1 MMRLTLLIQLGWRN
15 LWRHRR
21 RNGMLC
27 LAVAVGVGG
36 LVFIDAMLRGWQSGM
51 VEDVIKNL
59 TGHIKVHAAGY
70 RDDPSVAYNFVPPD
84 ALNAL
89 LENESS
95 ARWTERVVVP
105 AVLMSERETRG
116 VSLVGVV
123 PGDEAELSFLGEVT
137 IDGEALAAA
146 DDARIVIGAEL
157 ARQLETRRGKRIVM
171 MTQGADNTTREAGMR
186 VAGVYDAEGT
196 TLEKIFAFTGR
207 AALQRLLEIDG
218 VTEVSVRVDGDPAR
232 ELMLLAE
239 LTDALPEWD
248 VAGWKTLQPAAA
260 AMTEY
265 ADAGIWI
272 WYAIMMLALAFGL
285 MNTLIN
291 AVLERVRELG
301 LLHALG
307 MGGSGIVL
315 QVVIESLLIVAVG
328 TVAGAALGFAL
339 VQYFADGIDLSRWA
353 QGTELFNVRTV
364 LAPDLQLSDVT
375 TICVLVMALGFV
387 GSLYPA
393 WRAVR
398 LDPLDAMHRH

>member
-1 MMRLTLLIQLGWRN
+1 MKLTLLIQLGWRN

-36 LVFIDAMLRGWQSGM
+36 LMFIDAMLRGWQSGM

-70 RDDPSVAYNFVPPD
+70 RDDPSVGYSFVLPEV
-84 ALNAL
+84 LTAL
-89 LENESS
+89 LDNESS
-95 ARWTERVVVP
+95 LRWTQRIVVP

-116 VSLVGVV
+116 VSLVGVE
-123 PGDEAELSFLGEVT
+123 PSDEADLSFLGEVP
-137 IDGEALAAA
+137 IDGEGLSSA

-157 ARQLETRRGKRIVM
+157 ARQLETRTGKRIVM
-171 MTQGADNTTREAGMR
+171 MTQGADNTTREVGMR
-186 VAGVYDAEGT
+186 IAGVYDAEGT
-196 TLEKIFAFTGR
+196 GLEKIFAFTGR
-207 AALQRLLEIDG
+207 AALQRLLEIEG
-218 VTEVSVRVDGDPAR
+218 VTEVSVRVDGDEDTEAK
-232 ELMLLAE
+232 LLGEIEA
-239 LTDALPEWD
+239 TLPGYD

-265 ADAGIWI
+265 ADMGIWI
-272 WYAIMMLALAFGL
+272 WYSIMLLALAFGL
-285 MNTLIN
+285 MNTLIS

-301 LLHALG
+301 LLQALG
-307 MGGSGIVL
+307 MGGAGIVV
-315 QVVIESLLIVAVG
+315 QVVIESLLIVALG
-328 TVAGAALGFAL
+328 TVLGVVLGLGL
-339 VQYFADGIDLSRWA
+339 VQWLADGIDLSRWA
-353 QGTELFNVRTV
+353 QGVEFFNFRTV
-364 LAPDLQLSDVT
+364 LVPDLLLSDVI
-375 TICVLVMALGFV
+375 TICVLVMALGLV

>member
-1 MMRLTLLIQLGWRN
+1 MKLTLLIQLGWRN

-36 LVFIDAMLRGWQSGM
+36 LMFIDAMLRGWQSGM

-70 RDDPSVAYNFVPPD
+70 RDDPSVGYSFVLPEILT
-84 ALNAL
+84 AT

-95 ARWTERVVVP
+95 LLWTQRVVVP

-116 VSLVGVV
+116 VSLVGVE
-123 PGDEAELSFLGEVT
+123 PGEEADLSFLGEVD
-137 IDGEALAAA
+137 IDGEALTAA

-157 ARQLETRRGKRIVM
+157 ARQLETRTGKRIVM

-186 VAGVYDAEGT
+186 IAGVYDAEGT
-196 TLEKIFAFTGR
+196 GLEKIFAFTGR

-218 VTEVSVRVDGDPAR
+218 VTEVSVRIDGDEDTEVR
-232 ELMLLAE
+232 LLGELE
-239 LTDALPEWD
+239 RALPEYD

-265 ADAGIWI
+265 ADFGIWI
-272 WYAIMMLALAFGL
+272 WYSIMLLALAFGL

-307 MGGSGIVL
+307 MGGAGIVV
-315 QVVIESLLIVAVG
+315 QVVIESLLIVGLG
-328 TVAGAALGFAL
+328 TVLGVVLGLGL
-339 VQYFADGIDLSRWA
+339 VQWLADGIDLSQWA
-353 QGTELFNVRTV
+353 QGVEFFNVRAV
-364 LAPDLQLSDVT
+364 LVPDLLLSDVIT
-375 TICVLVMALGFV
+375 VCALVMALGFL

>member
-1 MMRLTLLIQLGWRN
+1 MKLTLLIQLGWRN

-36 LVFIDAMLRGWQSGM
+36 LMFIDAMLRGWQSGM

-59 TGHIKVHAAGY
+59 TGNIKVHAAGY
-70 RDDPSVAYNFVPPD
+70 RDDPSVGYSFVLPEV
-84 ALNAL
+84 LTAL
-89 LENESS
+89 LDNESS
-95 ARWTERVVVP
+95 LLWTQRVVVP

-116 VSLVGVV
+116 VSLVGVE
-123 PGDEAELSFLGEVT
+123 PGEEADLSFLGEVA
-137 IDGEALAAA
+137 IDGEALSSA

-157 ARQLETRRGKRIVM
+157 ARQLETRTGKRVVM

-186 VAGVYDAEGT
+186 IAGVYDAEGT
-196 TLEKIFAFTGR
+196 GLEKIFAFTGR

-218 VTEVSVRVDGDPAR
+218 VTEVSVRTDGDEDTEAK
-232 ELMLLAE
+232 LLGE
-239 LTDALPEWD
+239 IEGALPQYD
-248 VAGWKTLQPAAA
+248 VAGWRTLQPAAA

-265 ADAGIWI
+265 ADMGIWI
-272 WYAIMMLALAFGL
+272 WYSIMLLALAFGL

-307 MGGSGIVL
+307 MGGAGIVV
-315 QVVIESLLIVAVG
+315 QVVIESLLIVGLG
-328 TVAGAALGFAL
+328 TVLGVMLGLGL
-339 VQYFADGIDLSRWA
+339 VQWLADGIDLSRWA
-353 QGTELFNVRTV
+353 QGVEFFNFRTLLVPEL
-364 LAPDLQLSDVT
+364 LLSDVI
-375 TICVLVMALGFV
+375 TICVLVMGLGFV

>member
-1 MMRLTLLIQLGWRN
+1 MKLTLLIQLGWRN

-36 LVFIDAMLRGWQSGM
+36 LMFIDAMLRGWQSGM

-70 RDDPSVAYNFVPPD
+70 RDDPSVGYSFVLPEV
-84 ALNAL
+84 LTAL
-89 LENESS
+89 LDNESS
-95 ARWTERVVVP
+95 LRWTQRIVVP

-116 VSLVGVV
+116 VSLVGVE
-123 PGDEAELSFLGEVT
+123 PSDEADLSFLGEVA
-137 IDGEALAAA
+137 IDGEGLSSA

-157 ARQLETRRGKRIVM
+157 ARQLETRTGKRIVM
-171 MTQGADNTTREAGMR
+171 MTQGADNTTREVGMR
-186 VAGVYDAEGT
+186 IAGVYDAEGT
-196 TLEKIFAFTGR
+196 VLEKMFAFTGR
-207 AALQRLLEIDG
+207 AALQRLLEIEG
-218 VTEVSVRVDGDPAR
+218 VTEVSVRVDGDEDTEAK
-232 ELMLLAE
+232 LLGEIEA
-239 LTDALPEWD
+239 TLPGYD

-265 ADAGIWI
+265 ADMGIWI
-272 WYAIMMLALAFGL
+272 WYSIMLLALAFGL
-285 MNTLIN
+285 MNTLIS

-301 LLHALG
+301 LLQALG
-307 MGGSGIVL
+307 MGGAGIVV
-315 QVVIESLLIVAVG
+315 QVVIESLLIVALG
-328 TVAGAALGFAL
+328 TVLGVVLGLGL
-339 VQYFADGIDLSRWA
+339 VQWLADGIDLSRWA
-353 QGTELFNVRTV
+353 QGVEFFNFRTV
-364 LAPDLQLSDVT
+364 LVPDLLLSDVI
-375 TICVLVMALGFV
+375 TICVLVMALGLV

>member
-1 MMRLTLLIQLGWRN
+1 MKLTLLIQLGWRN

-36 LVFIDAMLRGWQSGM
+36 LMFIDAMLRGWQSGM

-70 RDDPSVAYNFVPPD
+70 RDDPSVGYSFVLPEV
-84 ALNAL
+84 LTAL
-89 LENESS
+89 LDNESS
-95 ARWTERVVVP
+95 LRWTQRIVVP

-116 VSLVGVV
+116 VSLVGVE
-123 PGDEAELSFLGEVT
+123 PSDEADLSFLGEVA
-137 IDGEALAAA
+137 IDGEGLSSA

-157 ARQLETRRGKRIVM
+157 ARQLETRTGKRIVM

-186 VAGVYDAEGT
+186 IAGVYDAEGT
-196 TLEKIFAFTGR
+196 GLEKIFAFTGR
-207 AALQRLLEIDG
+207 AALQRLLEIEG
-218 VTEVSVRVDGDPAR
+218 VTEVSVRVDGDEDTEAK
-232 ELMLLAE
+232 LLGEIEA
-239 LTDALPEWD
+239 TLPDYD

-265 ADAGIWI
+265 ADMGIWI
-272 WYAIMMLALAFGL
+272 WYSIMLLALAFGL
-285 MNTLIN
+285 MNTLIS

-301 LLHALG
+301 LLQALG
-307 MGGSGIVL
+307 MGGTSIVV
-315 QVVIESLLIVAVG
+315 QVVIESLLIVALG
-328 TVAGAALGFAL
+328 TVLGVVLGLGL
-339 VQYFADGIDLSRWA
+339 VQWLADGIDLSRWA
-353 QGTELFNVRTV
+353 QGVEFFNFRTV
-364 LAPDLQLSDVT
+364 LVPDLLLSDVI
-375 TICVLVMALGFV
+375 TICVLVMALGLV

>member
-1 MMRLTLLIQLGWRN
+1 MKLTLLIQLGWRN

-36 LVFIDAMLRGWQSGM
+36 LMFIDAMLRGWQSGM

-59 TGHIKVHAAGY
+59 TGNIKVHAAGY
-70 RDDPSVAYNFVPPD
+70 RDDPSVGYSFVLPEV
-84 ALNAL
+84 LTAL
-89 LENESS
+89 LDNESS
-95 ARWTERVVVP
+95 LLWTQRVVVP

-116 VSLVGVV
+116 VSLVGVE
-123 PGDEAELSFLGEVT
+123 PGEEADLSFLGEVA
-137 IDGEALAAA
+137 IDGEALSSA

-157 ARQLETRRGKRIVM
+157 ARQLETRKGKRIVM
-171 MTQGADNTTREAGMR
+171 MTQGADSTTREAGMR
-186 VAGVYDAEGT
+186 IAGVYDAEGT
-196 TLEKIFAFTGR
+196 GLEKIFAFTGR

-218 VTEVSVRVDGDPAR
+218 VTEVSVRTDGDEDTEAR
-232 ELMLLAE
+232 LLGE
-239 LTDALPEWD
+239 IEGALPQYD
-248 VAGWKTLQPAAA
+248 VAGWRTLQPAAA

-265 ADAGIWI
+265 ADMGIWI
-272 WYAIMMLALAFGL
+272 WYSIMLLALAFGL

-307 MGGSGIVL
+307 MGGAGIVV
-315 QVVIESLLIVAVG
+315 QVVIESLLIVGLG
-328 TVAGAALGFAL
+328 TVLGVMLGLGL
-339 VQYFADGIDLSRWA
+339 VQWLADGIDLSRWA
-353 QGTELFNVRTV
+353 QGVEFFNFRTLLVPEL
-364 LAPDLQLSDVT
+364 LLSDVI
-375 TICVLVMALGFV
+375 TICVLVMGLGFV

>member
-1 MMRLTLLIQLGWRN
+1 MKLGLLIQLGWRN

-27 LAVAVGVGG
+27 LAVAVGVGS
-36 LVFIDAMLRGWQSGM
+36 LVFIDAMLRGWQGDM

-59 TGHIKVHAAGY
+59 TGNIKVHARGY
-70 RDDPSVAYNFVPPD
+70 RDDPSVDYAFELPPGLAAMLD
-84 ALNAL
+84 GDS
-89 LENESS
+89 E
-95 ARWTERVVVP
+95 ARWTERVMIP
-105 AVLMSERETRG
+105 AVIMSERETRG
-116 VSLVGVV
+116 VSLVGVA
-123 PGDEAELSFLGEVT
+123 PGEEANLSFLGDVAIE
-137 IDGEALAAA
+137 GEGLKSE
-146 DDARIVIGAEL
+146 DDTRIVIGVEL
-157 ARQLETRRGKRIVM
+157 ARQLETRPGKRVVM

-196 TLEKIFAFTGR
+196 GLEKIFAFTGR
-207 AALQRLLEIDG
+207 AALQALLDTDG
-218 VTEVSVRVDGDPAR
+218 VTEVSVRVPAGDEGTEQKLLR
-232 ELMLLAE
+232 EIE
-239 LTDALPEWD
+239 GALPDYD
-248 VAGWKTLQPAAA
+248 VADWKTLQPQAA

-265 ADAGIWI
+265 ADMGVWI
-272 WYAIMMLALAFGL
+272 WYAIMLIALAFGL

-307 MGGSGIVL
+307 MRGGGIVM
-315 QVVIESLLIVAVG
+315 QVMIESLLIVGTGMIVG
-328 TVAGAALGFAL
+328 VLLGLAL
-339 VQYFADGIDLSRWA
+339 VEIFADGIDLTQWA
-353 QGTELFNVRTV
+353 EGMEFFSIRAV
-364 LAPDLQLSDVT
+364 LVPSLQVADIV

>member
-1 MMRLTLLIQLGWRN
+1 MKLTLLIQLGWRN

-36 LVFIDAMLRGWQSGM
+36 LMFIDAMLRGWQSGM

-59 TGHIKVHAAGY
+59 TGNIKVHAAGY
-70 RDDPSVAYNFVPPD
+70 RDDPSVGYSFVLPEV
-84 ALNAL
+84 LTAL
-89 LENESS
+89 LDNESS
-95 ARWTERVVVP
+95 LLWTQRVVVP

-116 VSLVGVV
+116 VSLVGVE
-123 PGDEAELSFLGEVT
+123 PGEEADLSFLGEVA
-137 IDGEALAAA
+137 IDGEALSSA

-157 ARQLETRRGKRIVM
+157 ARQLETRTGKRIVM

-186 VAGVYDAEGT
+186 IAGVYDAEGT
-196 TLEKIFAFTGR
+196 GLEKIFAFTGR

-218 VTEVSVRVDGDPAR
+218 VTEVSVRTDGDEDTEAK
-232 ELMLLAE
+232 LLGE
-239 LTDALPEWD
+239 IEGALPQYD
-248 VAGWKTLQPAAA
+248 VAGWRTLQPAAA

-265 ADAGIWI
+265 ADMGIWI
-272 WYAIMMLALAFGL
+272 WYSIMLLALAFGL

-307 MGGSGIVL
+307 MGGAGIVV
-315 QVVIESLLIVAVG
+315 QVVIESLLIVGLG
-328 TVAGAALGFAL
+328 TVLGVMLGLGL
-339 VQYFADGIDLSRWA
+339 VQWLADGIDLSRWA
-353 QGTELFNVRTV
+353 QGVEFFNFRTLLVPEL
-364 LAPDLQLSDVT
+364 LLSDVI
-375 TICVLVMALGFV
+375 TICVLVMGLGFV

>member
-1 MMRLTLLIQLGWRN
+1 MKLGLLIQLGWRN

-27 LAVAVGVGG
+27 LAVAVGVGS
-36 LVFIDAMLRGWQSGM
+36 LVFIDAMLRGWQGDM

-59 TGHIKVHAAGY
+59 TGNIKVHARGY
-70 RDDPSVAYNFVPPD
+70 RDDPSVDYAFELPPGLAAMLD
-84 ALNAL
+84 GDS
-89 LENESS
+89 E
-95 ARWTERVVVP
+95 ARWTERVMIP
-105 AVLMSERETRG
+105 AVIMSERETRG
-116 VSLVGVV
+116 VSLVGVA
-123 PGDEAELSFLGEVT
+123 PGEEANLSFLGDVAIE
-137 IDGEALAAA
+137 GEGLKSE
-146 DDARIVIGAEL
+146 DDARIVIGVEL
-157 ARQLETRRGKRIVM
+157 ARQLETRPGKRVVM

-196 TLEKIFAFTGR
+196 GLEKIFAFTGR
-207 AALQRLLEIDG
+207 AALQALLDTDG
-218 VTEVSVRVDGDPAR
+218 VTEVSVRVPAGDEGTEQKLLR
-232 ELMLLAE
+232 EIE
-239 LTDALPEWD
+239 GALPDYD
-248 VAGWKTLQPAAA
+248 VADWKTLQPQAA

-265 ADAGIWI
+265 ADMGVWI
-272 WYAIMMLALAFGL
+272 WYAIMLIALAFGL

-307 MGGSGIVL
+307 MRGGGIVM
-315 QVVIESLLIVAVG
+315 QVMIESLLIVGTGMIVG
-328 TVAGAALGFAL
+328 VLLGLAL
-339 VQYFADGIDLSRWA
+339 VEIFADGIDLTQWA
-353 QGTELFNVRTV
+353 EGMEFFSIRAV
-364 LAPDLQLSDVT
+364 LVPSLQVADIV

>member
-1 MMRLTLLIQLGWRN
+1 MKLGLLIQLGWRN

-27 LAVAVGVGG
+27 LAVAVGVGS
-36 LVFIDAMLRGWQSGM
+36 LVFIDAMLRGWQGDM

-59 TGHIKVHAAGY
+59 TGNIKVHARGY
-70 RDDPSVAYNFVPPD
+70 RDDPSVDYAFELPRGLAAMLD
-84 ALNAL
+84 GDS
-89 LENESS
+89 E
-95 ARWTERVVVP
+95 ARWTERVMIP
-105 AVLMSERETRG
+105 AVIMSERETRG
-116 VSLVGVV
+116 VSLVGVA
-123 PGDEAELSFLGEVT
+123 PGEEANLSFLGDVAIE
-137 IDGEALAAA
+137 GEGLKSE
-146 DDARIVIGAEL
+146 DDTRIVIGVEL
-157 ARQLETRRGKRIVM
+157 ARQLETRPGKRVVM

-196 TLEKIFAFTGR
+196 GLEKIFAFTGR
-207 AALQRLLEIDG
+207 AALQALLDTDG
-218 VTEVSVRVDGDPAR
+218 VTEVSVRVPAGDEGTEQKLLR
-232 ELMLLAE
+232 EIE
-239 LTDALPEWD
+239 GALPDYD
-248 VAGWKTLQPAAA
+248 VADWKTLQPQAA

-265 ADAGIWI
+265 ADMGVWI
-272 WYAIMMLALAFGL
+272 WYAIMLIALAFGL

-307 MGGSGIVL
+307 MRGGGIVM
-315 QVVIESLLIVAVG
+315 QVMIESLLIVGTGMIVG
-328 TVAGAALGFAL
+328 VLLGLAL
-339 VQYFADGIDLSRWA
+339 VEIFADGIDLTQWA
-353 QGTELFNVRTV
+353 EGMEFFSIRAV
-364 LAPDLQLSDVT
+364 LVPSLQVADIV

>member
-1 MMRLTLLIQLGWRN
+1 MKLTLLIQLGWRN

-36 LVFIDAMLRGWQSGM
+36 LMFIDAMLRGWQSGM

-70 RDDPSVAYNFVPPD
+70 RDDPSVGYSFVLPEV
-84 ALNAL
+84 LTAL
-89 LENESS
+89 LDNESS
-95 ARWTERVVVP
+95 LRWTQRIVVP

-116 VSLVGVV
+116 VSLVGVE
-123 PGDEAELSFLGEVT
+123 PSDEADLSFLGEVA
-137 IDGEALAAA
+137 IDGEGLSSA

-157 ARQLETRRGKRIVM
+157 ARQLETRTGKRIVM

-186 VAGVYDAEGT
+186 IAGVYDAEGT
-196 TLEKIFAFTGR
+196 GLEKMFAFTGR
-207 AALQRLLEIDG
+207 AALQRLLEIEG
-218 VTEVSVRVDGDPAR
+218 VTEVSVRVDGDEDTEAK
-232 ELMLLAE
+232 LLGEIEA
-239 LTDALPEWD
+239 TLPGYD

-265 ADAGIWI
+265 ADMGIWI
-272 WYAIMMLALAFGL
+272 WYSIMLLALAFGL
-285 MNTLIN
+285 MNTLIS

-301 LLHALG
+301 LLQALG
-307 MGGSGIVL
+307 MGGTSIVV
-315 QVVIESLLIVAVG
+315 QVVIESLLIVALG
-328 TVAGAALGFAL
+328 TVLGVVLGLGL
-339 VQYFADGIDLSRWA
+339 VQWLADGIDLSRWA
-353 QGTELFNVRTV
+353 QGVEFFNFRTV
-364 LAPDLQLSDVT
+364 LVPDLLLSDVI
-375 TICVLVMALGFV
+375 TICVLVMALGLV

>member
-1 MMRLTLLIQLGWRN
+1 MKLTLLIQLGWRN

-36 LVFIDAMLRGWQSGM
+36 LMFIDAMLRGWQSGM

-59 TGHIKVHAAGY
+59 TGNIKVHAAGY
-70 RDDPSVAYNFVPPD
+70 RDDPSVGYSFVLPEV
-84 ALNAL
+84 LTAL
-89 LENESS
+89 LDNESS
-95 ARWTERVVVP
+95 LLWTQRVVVP

-116 VSLVGVV
+116 VSLVGVE
-123 PGDEAELSFLGEVT
+123 PGEEADLSFLGEVA
-137 IDGEALAAA
+137 IDGEALSSA

-157 ARQLETRRGKRIVM
+157 ARQLETRTGKRIVM

-186 VAGVYDAEGT
+186 IAGVYDAEGT
-196 TLEKIFAFTGR
+196 GLEKIFAFTGR

-218 VTEVSVRVDGDPAR
+218 VTEVSVRTDGDEDTEAK
-232 ELMLLAE
+232 LLGE
-239 LTDALPEWD
+239 IEGALPQYD
-248 VAGWKTLQPAAA
+248 VAGWRTLQPAAA

-265 ADAGIWI
+265 ADMGIWI
-272 WYAIMMLALAFGL
+272 WYSIMLLALAFGL

-307 MGGSGIVL
+307 MGGAGIVV
-315 QVVIESLLIVAVG
+315 QVVIESLLIVGLG
-328 TVAGAALGFAL
+328 TVLGVMLGLGL
-339 VQYFADGIDLSRWA
+339 VQWLADGIDLSRWA
-353 QGTELFNVRTV
+353 QGVEFFNFRTLLVPELK
-364 LAPDLQLSDVT
+364 LSDVI
-375 TICVLVMALGFV
+375 TICVLVMGLGFV

>member
-1 MMRLTLLIQLGWRN
+1 MKLTLLIQLGWRN

-36 LVFIDAMLRGWQSGM
+36 LMFIDAMLRGWQSGM

-70 RDDPSVAYNFVPPD
+70 RDDPSVGYSFVLPEV
-84 ALNAL
+84 LTAL
-89 LENESS
+89 LDNESS
-95 ARWTERVVVP
+95 LRWTQRIVVP

-116 VSLVGVV
+116 VSLVGVE
-123 PGDEAELSFLGEVT
+123 PSDEADLSFLGEVA
-137 IDGEALAAA
+137 IDGEGLSSA

-157 ARQLETRRGKRIVM
+157 ARQLETRTGKRIVM

-186 VAGVYDAEGT
+186 IAGVYDAEGT
-196 TLEKIFAFTGR
+196 GLEKIFAFTGR
-207 AALQRLLEIDG
+207 AALQRLLEIEG
-218 VTEVSVRVDGDPAR
+218 VTEVSVRVDGDEDTEAK
-232 ELMLLAE
+232 LLGEIEA
-239 LTDALPEWD
+239 TLPGYD

-265 ADAGIWI
+265 ADMGIWI
-272 WYAIMMLALAFGL
+272 WYSIMLLALAFGL
-285 MNTLIN
+285 MNTLIS

-301 LLHALG
+301 LLQALG
-307 MGGSGIVL
+307 MGGTSIVV
-315 QVVIESLLIVAVG
+315 QVVIESLLIVALG
-328 TVAGAALGFAL
+328 TVLGVVLGLGL
-339 VQYFADGIDLSRWA
+339 VQWLADGIDLSRWA
-353 QGTELFNVRTV
+353 QGVEFFNFRTV
-364 LAPDLQLSDVT
+364 LVPDLLLSDVI
-375 TICVLVMALGFV
+375 TICVLVMALGLV

>member
-1 MMRLTLLIQLGWRN
+1 MKLTLLIQLGWRN

-36 LVFIDAMLRGWQSGM
+36 LMFIDAMLRGWQSGM

-70 RDDPSVAYNFVPPD
+70 RDDPSVGYSFVLPEV
-84 ALNAL
+84 LTAL
-89 LENESS
+89 LDNESS
-95 ARWTERVVVP
+95 LRWTQRIVVP

-116 VSLVGVV
+116 VSLVGVE
-123 PGDEAELSFLGEVT
+123 PSDEADLSFLGEVP
-137 IDGEALAAA
+137 IDGEGLSSA

-157 ARQLETRRGKRIVM
+157 ARQLETRTGKRIVM

-186 VAGVYDAEGT
+186 IAGVYDAEGT
-196 TLEKIFAFTGR
+196 GLEKIFAFTGR
-207 AALQRLLEIDG
+207 AALQRLLEIEG
-218 VTEVSVRVDGDPAR
+218 VTEVSVRVDGDEDTEAK
-232 ELMLLAE
+232 LLGEIEA
-239 LTDALPEWD
+239 TLPGYD

-265 ADAGIWI
+265 ADMGIWI
-272 WYAIMMLALAFGL
+272 WYSIMLLALAFGL
-285 MNTLIN
+285 MNTLIS

-301 LLHALG
+301 LLQALG
-307 MGGSGIVL
+307 MGGAGIVV
-315 QVVIESLLIVAVG
+315 QVVIESLLIVALG
-328 TVAGAALGFAL
+328 TVLGVVLGLGL
-339 VQYFADGIDLSRWA
+339 VQWLADGIDLSRWA
-353 QGTELFNVRTV
+353 QGVEFFNFRTV
-364 LAPDLQLSDVT
+364 LVPDLLLSDVI
-375 TICVLVMALGFV
+375 TICVLVMALGLV

>member
-1 MMRLTLLIQLGWRN
+1 MKLTLLIQLGWRN

-36 LVFIDAMLRGWQSGM
+36 LMFIDAMLRGWQSGM

-70 RDDPSVAYNFVPPD
+70 RDDPSVGYSFVLPEV
-84 ALNAL
+84 LTAL
-89 LENESS
+89 LDNESS
-95 ARWTERVVVP
+95 LRWTQRIVVP

-116 VSLVGVV
+116 VSLVGVE
-123 PGDEAELSFLGEVT
+123 PSDEADLSFLGEVA
-137 IDGEALAAA
+137 IDGEGLSSA

-157 ARQLETRRGKRIVM
+157 ARQLETRTGKRIVM

-186 VAGVYDAEGT
+186 IAGVYDAEGT
-196 TLEKIFAFTGR
+196 GLEKIFAFTGR
-207 AALQRLLEIDG
+207 AALQRLLEIEG
-218 VTEVSVRVDGDPAR
+218 VTEVSVRVDGDEDTEAK
-232 ELMLLAE
+232 LLGEIEA
-239 LTDALPEWD
+239 TLPGYD

-265 ADAGIWI
+265 ADMGIWI
-272 WYAIMMLALAFGL
+272 WYSIMLLALAFGL
-285 MNTLIN
+285 MNTLIS

-301 LLHALG
+301 LLQALG
-307 MGGSGIVL
+307 MGGAGIVV
-315 QVVIESLLIVAVG
+315 QVVIESLLIVALG
-328 TVAGAALGFAL
+328 TVLGVVLGLGL
-339 VQYFADGIDLSRWA
+339 VQWLADGIDLSRWA
-353 QGTELFNVRTV
+353 QGVEFFNFRTV
-364 LAPDLQLSDVT
+364 LVPDLLLSDVI
-375 TICVLVMALGFV
+375 TICVLVMALGLV

>member
-1 MMRLTLLIQLGWRN
+1 MKLTLLIQLGWRN

-36 LVFIDAMLRGWQSGM
+36 LMFIDAMLRGWQSGM

-70 RDDPSVAYNFVPPD
+70 RDDPSVGYSFVLPEV
-84 ALNAL
+84 LTAL
-89 LENESS
+89 LDNESS
-95 ARWTERVVVP
+95 LRWTQRIVVP

-116 VSLVGVV
+116 VSLVGVE
-123 PGDEAELSFLGEVT
+123 PSDEADLSFLGEVA
-137 IDGEALAAA
+137 IDGEGLSSA

-157 ARQLETRRGKRIVM
+157 ARQLETRTGKRIVM

-186 VAGVYDAEGT
+186 IAGVYDAEGT
-196 TLEKIFAFTGR
+196 GLEKIFAFTGR
-207 AALQRLLEIDG
+207 AALQRLLEIEG
-218 VTEVSVRVDGDPAR
+218 VTEVSVRVDGDEDTEAK
-232 ELMLLAE
+232 LLGEIEA
-239 LTDALPEWD
+239 TLPDYD

-265 ADAGIWI
+265 ADMGIWI
-272 WYAIMMLALAFGL
+272 WYSIMLLALAFGL
-285 MNTLIN
+285 MNTLIS

-301 LLHALG
+301 LLQALG
-307 MGGSGIVL
+307 MGGAGIVV
-315 QVVIESLLIVAVG
+315 QVVIESLLIVALG
-328 TVAGAALGFAL
+328 TVLGVVLGLGL
-339 VQYFADGIDLSRWA
+339 VQWLADGIDLSRWA
-353 QGTELFNVRTV
+353 QGVEFFNFRTV
-364 LAPDLQLSDVT
+364 LVPDLLLSDVI
-375 TICVLVMALGFV
+375 TICVLVMALGLV

>member
-1 MMRLTLLIQLGWRN
+1 MKLTLLIQLGWRN

-36 LVFIDAMLRGWQSGM
+36 LMFIDAMLRGWQSGM

-59 TGHIKVHAAGY
+59 TGNIKVHAAGY
-70 RDDPSVAYNFVPPD
+70 RDDPSVGYSFVLP
-84 ALNAL
+84 AVLTAA

-95 ARWTERVVVP
+95 LLWTQRVVVP

-116 VSLVGVV
+116 VSLVGVA
-123 PGDEAELSFLGEVT
+123 PGEEADLSFLGEVA
-137 IDGEALAAA
+137 IDGEALTTA

-157 ARQLETRRGKRIVM
+157 ARQLETRTGKRIVM

-186 VAGVYDAEGT
+186 IAGVYDAEGT
-196 TLEKIFAFTGR
+196 GLEKIFAFTGR

-218 VTEVSVRVDGDPAR
+218 VTEVSVRIDGDEENEVKLLR
-232 ELMLLAE
+232 ELE
-239 LTDALPEWD
+239 GALPEYD

-265 ADAGIWI
+265 ADFGILI
-272 WYAIMMLALAFGL
+272 WYSIMLLALAFGL

-307 MGGSGIVL
+307 MGGAGIVV
-315 QVVIESLLIVAVG
+315 QVVIESLLIVGVG
-328 TVAGAALGFAL
+328 TVLGVVLGLGL
-339 VQYFADGIDLSRWA
+339 VQWFADGIDLSRWA
-353 QGTELFNVRTV
+353 QGVEFFNIRAV
-364 LAPDLQLSDVT
+364 LVPDLLLSDV
-375 TICVLVMALGFV
+375 ISVCVLVMALGFV